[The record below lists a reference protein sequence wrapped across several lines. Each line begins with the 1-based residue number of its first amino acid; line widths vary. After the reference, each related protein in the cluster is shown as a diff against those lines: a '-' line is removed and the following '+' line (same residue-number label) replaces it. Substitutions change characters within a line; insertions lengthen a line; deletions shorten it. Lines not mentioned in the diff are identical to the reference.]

1 MTELIPLE
9 VLFGNPQR
17 IEPSISPDGTQLGWI
32 APHDGVLNVWVAP
45 VTGGD
50 GDGEGVDW
58 AAARVVTED
67 RDRGIRIFGWA
78 HDGRHLLYLQD
89 TGGNENWRLYDVDL
103 ATGEHR
109 DLTPFDN
116 VQARVIA
123 ADKKFPNDVLVGLN
137 RDNPQLHDVYRLDL
151 VTGKLVREVEN
162 PGFLDWVAD
171 TNLVVRAALAPHEDG
186 GLELM
191 VRDGAQQDWKPLLTI
206 PAEDSLTTS
215 PVSFAADGGSLL
227 ALSSLDAD
235 TSRLVRLSL
244 DGGGTEVLA
253 ADPEADVTAV
263 RLHPDTLEPQIA
275 TVLKDRS
282 AYRVLDP
289 SLQADLEAIRA
300 LHPGDPFF
308 TGGDDADATWLVGF
322 TNDSGSVAFFSY
334 DRLSRS
340 GRFLFEARPELSQ
353 YQLASMEPFSFTARD
368 GLTIHGYA
376 TFPLGAGRSGLPTV
390 LNVHGGP
397 WARDI
402 WGYHPEAQWLANRGY
417 LCIQVNFRG
426 STGYGKAFVNAG
438 DREWGGR
445 MQDDL
450 NDAVA
455 FAVGRGWADPERV
468 AIYGGSYGGYA
479 ALAGAT
485 FTPDLFR
492 CAVDIVGPSNLKTL
506 IETIPPY
513 WAPMVAQFHR
523 RVGDPEKDAGFLWSR
538 SPLSAADR
546 IRIPVLIA
554 QGANDPRVK
563 QAESEQIVAAMREA
577 GVDYEYLLFPDEGHG
592 FAKPENRLRFYA
604 AADRFLAR
612 HLGGRSAS
620 AE

>member
-17 IEPSISPDGTQLGWI
+17 IAPSISHDGTQLGWI

-45 VTGGD
+45 VTGD
-50 GDGEGVDW
+50 DGEGVDW
-58 AAARVVTED
+58 AAARVVTD
-67 RDRGIRIFGWA
+67 DHDRGIRMFGWA

-103 ATGEHR
+103 MTGKHR
-109 DLTPFDN
+109 DLTPFDD
-116 VQARVIA
+116 VQARLIA

-137 RDNPQLHDVYRLDL
+137 RDNPELHDVYRLDL
-151 VTGKLVREVEN
+151 VTGKLVKEVEN

-171 TNLVVRAALAPHEDG
+171 TSLTVRAALAPHPDG
-186 GLELM
+186 SLDLM
-191 VRDGAQQDWKPLLTI
+191 VRGDAQEEWKPLLSI
-206 PAEDSLTTS
+206 PAEDSLTTG
-215 PVSFAADGGSLL
+215 PVSFSASGDSLL
-227 ALSSLDAD
+227 ALSSLDAN
-235 TSRLVRLSL
+235 TSRLVRL
-244 DGGGTEVLA
+244 DPVTGATEVLA
-253 ADPEADVTAV
+253 ADPEADVTGV
-263 RLHPDTLEPQIA
+263 RLHPDTREPQIA
-275 TVLKDRS
+275 AVLKDRS
-282 AYRVLDP
+282 QYLVLEP
-289 SLQADLEAIRA
+289 SLEPDLEAIRA
-300 LHPGDPFF
+300 LHAGDPFF
-308 TGGDDADATWLVGF
+308 TGGDDTDATWLVGF
-322 TNDSGSVAFFSY
+322 TNDVGSVAYFSY
-334 DRLSRS
+334 DRPSHA

-353 YQLASMEPFSFTARD
+353 YQLAPMEPFSFTARD

-376 TFPLGAGRSGLPTV
+376 TFPPDTGRSGLPTV

-402 WGYHPEAQWLANRGY
+402 WGYDPEAQWLANRGY
-417 LCIQVNFRG
+417 LCIQVNYRG

-438 DREWGGR
+438 DREWGGK

-450 NDAVA
+450 SDAVA
-455 FAVGRGWADPERV
+455 FAVGQGWADPKRV

-479 ALAGAT
+479 ALAGAA
-485 FTPDLFR
+485 FTPDLFC

-523 RVGDPEKDAGFLWSR
+523 RVGDPAKDVNFLWSR
-538 SPLSAADR
+538 SPLSR
-546 IRIPVLIA
+546 VSSIRIPMLIA

-563 QAESEQIVAAMREA
+563 QAESEQIVEALRAA

-604 AADRFLAR
+604 EADRFLAR
-612 HLGGRSAS
+612 HLGGRTAG
-620 AE
+620 E